1 MPETKAFIDTN
12 ILLYLLS
19 EDSNKADR
27 AEAIVRAGG
36 TISVQVLNELANVTH
51 RKLAMPWIEINEL
64 LSLIR
69 SLCSIGPVTIETHDL
84 GIHKAERYKLS
95 VYDAM
100 IVAAALLVGCD
111 TLYSEDMQDG
121 LLIDNQLRICNPFT
135 IHRSSEGKE
144 LA

>member
-27 AEAIVRAGG
+27 AETIVRAGG

-51 RKLAMPWIEINEL
+51 RKLAMSWMEINEF

-69 SLCSIGPVTIETHDL
+69 SLCSIEPLTIETHDL
-84 GIHKAERYKLS
+84 GKLIAERYKLS

-100 IVAAALLVGCD
+100 IVAAALLGGCE

-135 IHRSSEGKE
+135 IHRSSED
-144 LA
+144 

>member
-19 EDSNKADR
+19 EDTTKADR
-27 AEAIVRAGG
+27 AETIVRAGG
-36 TISVQVLNELANVTH
+36 TISVQVLNELANVAR
-51 RKLAMPWIEINEL
+51 RKLAMSWMEINEL

-69 SLCSIGPVTIETHDL
+69 SLCSIESLTIETHDL
-84 GIHKAERYKLS
+84 GKLIAERYKLS

-100 IVAAALLVGCD
+100 IAAAALLGGCE
-111 TLYSEDMQDG
+111 TLYSEEMQDG

-135 IHRSSEGKE
+135 DYGSSED
-144 LA
+144 